1 VAKRDQQLPKAEDYA
16 LLHLGLLDGRDAGL
30 DAGLK
35 SFEATWRHTKANMER
50 VADALDADDL
60 SKVIETDLPPHRWGV
75 AAGSIAELFSDD
87 PKVAADELRKAVKR
101 IERSGGAEG
110 DLSSRRL
117 CRRRRFERLFSVW
130 DKIQKIKRKYKIAGF
145 LLGPVAD
152 RGAMRRR
159 LRKNNNSR
167 RTS

>member
-50 VADALDADDL
+50 VADALDAGDL

-117 CRRRRFERLFSVW
+117 CRRRQCRC
-130 DKIQKIKRKYKIAGF
+130 G
-145 LLGPVAD
+145 AD
-152 RGAMRRR
+152 RRGCGARLHRRARASEDRGNPGRRR
-159 LRKNNNSR
+159 AARGR
-167 RTS
+167 P